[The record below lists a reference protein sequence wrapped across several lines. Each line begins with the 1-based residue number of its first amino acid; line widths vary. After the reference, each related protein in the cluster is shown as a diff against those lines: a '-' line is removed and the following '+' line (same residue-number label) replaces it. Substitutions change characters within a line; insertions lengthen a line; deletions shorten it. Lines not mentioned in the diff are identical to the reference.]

1 MRFFVL
7 LISTLLVLSC
17 SENKE
22 NDTYEIYNT
31 ILKDQ
36 VSTYGILLSY
46 YDFSQKLSEKEEIG
60 RSKRIEDSLIKS
72 KSLTYYLSPKLS
84 ILDTLNPSDE
94 FRVSKEEQLIVEFRP
109 NYSTKNIDFSKLR
122 QLEIGKRIDK
132 SLPIDDNQPHRTF
145 LGDYD
150 LSEPIFYAQN
160 KAVIR
165 LQHNCGSKC
174 GVGIL
179 IYLVKNKSSWKITE
193 IKDIWIS

>member
-1 MRFFVL
+1 MRFFAL
-7 LISTLLVLSC
+7 LISALLVLSC

-22 NDTYEIYNT
+22 NDAYEIYNT
-31 ILKDQ
+31 VLKDQ
-36 VSTYGILLSY
+36 VSTSAVLWSY
-46 YDFSQKLSEKEEIG
+46 YDYSQKFSEKEEIG

-94 FRVSKEEQLIVEFRP
+94 FRVSKGEQLDVEHRP
-109 NYSTKNIDFSKLR
+109 TYSTKNIDFSKLK

-132 SLPIDDNQPHRTF
+132 ALPINKNQPHRTF

-150 LSEPIFYAQN
+150 LSEPIFYTQN

-165 LQHNCGSKC
+165 LQHYCGSKC
-174 GVGIL
+174 GVGVL
-179 IYLVKNKSSWKITE
+179 IYLVKNKSSWKITK

>member
-1 MRFFVL
+1 MRFFAL
-7 LISTLLVLSC
+7 LISVFFVLSC

-31 ILKDQ
+31 VLKDQ
-36 VSTYGILLSY
+36 VSTHGILLSY
-46 YDFSQKLSEKEEIG
+46 YDFSKNFSAKEETKW
-60 RSKRIEDSLIKS
+60 SNKIEDSLIKS

-84 ILDTLNPSDE
+84 ILDTLNPTDE
-94 FRVSKEEQLIVEFRP
+94 FPVSKGEQLDVELRP
-109 NYSTKNIDFSKLR
+109 TYSTKTIDFSKLK

-132 SLPIDDNQPHRTF
+132 ALPINENQPHRTF

-179 IYLVKNKSSWKITE
+179 IYLVKDKSSWKITE

>member
-7 LISTLLVLSC
+7 LISVLLVLSC

-31 ILKDQ
+31 VLKDQ

-46 YDFSQKLSEKEEIG
+46 YEFSQKFSEKEEIE

-109 NYSTKNIDFSKLR
+109 NYSIKNIDFSKLR

-150 LSEPIFYAQN
+150 LSEPIFYNQN
-160 KAVIR
+160 KAVIK
-165 LQHNCGSKC
+165 LQHYCGSKC